1 MEINEWKLLSN
12 VQKTKWIEEN
22 HKASAKSKSSRG
34 MVMGIGVNDAT
45 FNVKASIHG
54 GRASCPAYSAWK
66 NMIERCFS
74 TKRHKSSPTYARVT
88 VCDEWL
94 SFMSFRS
101 WWIENQVDG
110 WQLDK
115 DIIGD
120 GLEYSPLKCIY
131 IPSRVN
137 LFLVDRRASRGS
149 SPIGSC
155 FDKRL
160 GGYISSCSNSSLWK
174 IEYLGF
180 FESARD
186 AHLAWRRRKL
196 EMALEMK
203 NELDEIDNRIYPS
216 IISIIMKMK

>member
-1 MEINEWKLLSN
+1 
-12 VQKTKWIEEN
+12 
-22 HKASAKSKSSRG
+22 
-34 MVMGIGVNDAT
+34 
-45 FNVKASIHG
+45 
-54 GRASCPAYSAWK
+54 
-66 NMIERCFS
+66 MIERCFS

-160 GGYISSCSNSSLWK
+160 GGYISSCSNSSLGK